1 MHEQLI
7 SLIQFPFVWQT
18 IAYFENWSHQEVL
31 LHRQKSVKGHK
42 VSNSNEQVDNSF
54 NNTHT
59 NKAEIDEN
67 SSNKQLSKD
76 TIYNQQ
82 MNGPAASK
90 HFMPVKDR

>member
-7 SLIQFPFVWQT
+7 SLIQFPFFWQIIT
-18 IAYFENWSHQEVL
+18 YFENWSHQEVL
-31 LHRQKSVKGHK
+31 LHRQKSVKRHK

-54 NNTHT
+54 NNT
-59 NKAEIDEN
+59 NEAEIDEN

-90 HFMPVKDR
+90 HFKPVKDR